1 MIPQSWPRQLL
12 QYDEPKTW
20 MKLVKPW
27 VVEGVAAVGGF
38 GDCCG
43 EAEAG
48 GLSEN
53 SKPFRGFPFFAERSI
68 CTCSKV
74 DGAPSDLT
82 WRRAAAGVANSCPC
96 AAGSCFR
103 THIT

>member
-27 VVEGVAAVGGF
+27 VVEGVAASGGSE
-38 GDCCG
+38 DCCG
-43 EAEAG
+43 EAEAR

-53 SKPFRGFPFFAERSI
+53 SKPLCGFPCFAARSI
-68 CTCSKV
+68 CTCCKV

-82 WRRAAAGVANSCPC
+82 WRRAAAGVANSYHS
-96 AAGSCFR
+96 ATGS
-103 THIT
+103 